1 MAKRINC
8 KAVISMVLCM
18 VMIAGIVL
26 PYNVHAASKV
36 VGLVSEDEYLSKYTN
51 KEDYKAVPYYRYA
64 TRTKETKTSGY
75 SSLEGW
81 TRSGRELVSSEVVKN
96 WRQNLLK
103 PYLQAEETV
112 TGRTE
117 NFEAVKIR
125 ETIDNVWTYGFYTC
139 KHKTHYSEDSDY
151 SHGSCKTDRWVVIGT
166 NKPFEEFGYPKP
178 ADTTGFTLWDHVTFE
193 VPKSFSIDN
202 PKGFGKIYFIL
213 IEGESISEWTSNSDS
228 TIVMCTGCTNWYR
241 ELENKYRYSYWRW
254 SDWSAWSDW
263 TADVRS
269 TGDTCKK
276 DSTVMYYV
284 TDIRKAEQTIS
295 GKSSY
300 SVKYGAGSFNLNC
313 STNGDSIL
321 KYSSSNSNV
330 VSVDSNGYV
339 TVKGVGSAAITVTAS
354 ETDNYKSAQKTI
366 QITVA
371 KKKQTISGQTRYDK
385 TYGDSSFNLNCS
397 TDGDGTLEYSSSN
410 SNVVSVDAYGDV
422 WIKRS
427 GSAAITVVASETGTH
442 SSATKTID
450 IYVSKAAQTIN
461 VTDELVLWLGDAP
474 YDLGQI
480 CDSGK
485 ARYKVYNKNIVT
497 ASSSGI
503 VKAKK
508 PGKTKIYITALS
520 DSKYKGT
527 HKIVCV
533 TVKLK
538 TPQLECK
545 NNYGK
550 IKFTWNKVPG
560 ASGYKVYLYDKN
572 KKKYI
577 CKMTKKSSQRSA
589 VIREPKIGKE
599 YKVAV
604 RAYKNVNGK
613 KVYGDYSNNVSV
625 IGK

>member
-1 MAKRINC
+1 MTKRINC
-8 KAVISMVLCM
+8 KTVISLALCM
-18 VMIAGIVL
+18 VMIAGIL
-26 PYNVHAASKV
+26 FPCNVHAASKV

-117 NFEAVKIR
+117 NFETVKIR

-139 KHKTHYSEDSDY
+139 KHKTHYSENSDY

-263 TADVRS
+263 TADVKS

-276 DSTVMYYV
+276 DDTVMYYV

-295 GKSSY
+295 GKSLY
-300 SVKYGAGSFNLNC
+300 SVKCGDEGFNLNC
-313 STNGDSIL
+313 SASGGGTL
-321 KYSSSNSNV
+321 KYSSDNSSI
-330 VSVDSNGYV
+330 VSVDSYGGVQINGAG
-339 TVKGVGSAAITVTAS
+339 TAWITVTAS
-354 ETDNYKSAQKTI
+354 ETSDYKSAQKKI
-366 QITVA
+366 QITVE
-371 KKKQTISGQTRYDK
+371 KRSQTISIDEDDFEVLLGSDIFSLNAWA
-385 TYGDSSFNLNCS
+385 DSGMLS
-397 TDGDGTLEYSSSN
+397 YKSSN
-410 SNVVSVDAYGDV
+410 TK
-422 WIKRS
+422 IL
-427 GSAAITVVASETGTH
+427 TV
-442 SSATKTID
+442 
-450 IYVSKAAQTIN
+450 
-461 VTDELVLWLGDAP
+461 
-474 YDLGQI
+474 
-480 CDSGK
+480 
-485 ARYKVYNKNIVT
+485 
-497 ASSSGI
+497 SSSGK
-503 VKAKK
+503 VKVKRLGKAKV
-508 PGKTKIYITALS
+508 YVTALS
-520 DSKYKGT
+520 DSEYKSAT
-527 HKIVCV
+527 RTVWV
-533 TVKLK
+533 TVVLK
-538 TPQLECK
+538 TPCIEYK
-545 NNYGK
+545 NGYGK
-550 IKFTWNKVPG
+550 IKFTWDKVPG
-560 ASGYKVYLYDKN
+560 ASGYKVYSYDKN

-577 CKMTKKSSQRSA
+577 CKMTRKSSQRYA

-599 YKVAV
+599 YKVKV

-613 KVYGDYSNNVSV
+613 KVYSTYSNVV
-625 IGK
+625 KVTGK

>member
-36 VGLVSEDEYLSKYTN
+36 VGLVSESEYLSKYTN
-51 KEDYKAVPYYRYA
+51 KEDYKAVPYYRYS

-81 TRSGRELVSSEVVKN
+81 TLLRKELVSDVTSDWVCEYDLELPGALDELGTIISDKYETIRDLDVINVKEYYIYTDDN
-96 WRQNLLK
+96 NL
-103 PYLQAEETV
+103 YYSTEETGVCKNKLMVFSPCVKEIPIFKKTTITGSFSKSNPGKFEKIYDIKYNGKSIQEWNPKSGFTDV
-112 TGRTE
+112 TTE
-117 NFEAVKIR
+117 P
-125 ETIDNVWTYGFYTC
+125 
-139 KHKTHYSEDSDY
+139 
-151 SHGSCKTDRWVVIGT
+151 WVVQFYKFMT
-166 NKPFEEFGYPKP
+166 KQYQY
-178 ADTTGFTLWDHVTFE
+178 A
-193 VPKSFSIDN
+193 
-202 PKGFGKIYFIL
+202 
-213 IEGESISEWTSNSDS
+213 
-228 TIVMCTGCTNWYR
+228 
-241 ELENKYRYSYWRW
+241 YSRI
-254 SDWSAWSDW
+254 SDWSNWSDW
-263 TADVRS
+263 TPEVKA

-295 GKSSY
+295 GQSSY
-300 SVKYGAGSFNLNC
+300 SVKYGDSDFRLNC
-313 STNGDSIL
+313 STNGDGTL

-339 TVKGVGSAAITVTAS
+339 TVKGAGSATITVTAS

>member
-36 VGLVSEDEYLSKYTN
+36 VGLVSESEYLSKYTN

-96 WRQNLLK
+96 WRPNLK

-117 NFEAVKIR
+117 NFETVKIR

-139 KHKTHYSEDSDY
+139 KHKTHYSEDSNY

-202 PKGFGKIYFIL
+202 PKGFGKIYYML

-228 TIVMCTGCTNWYR
+228 TIVMCTGCMNQYR

-313 STNGDSIL
+313 SANGGGIL
-321 KYSSSNSNV
+321 KYSSNNPSI
-330 VSVDSNGYV
+330 VSVDSYGVVQIN
-339 TVKGVGSAAITVTAS
+339 GVGTAWITVTAS
-354 ETDNYKSAQKTI
+354 ETGDYKTAQKMI
-366 QITVA
+366 QITVQ
-371 KKKQTISGQTRYDK
+371 KRSQTIS
-385 TYGDSSFNLNCS
+385 
-397 TDGDGTLEYSSSN
+397 
-410 SNVVSVDAYGDV
+410 VDADNIEV
-422 WIKRS
+422 LL
-427 GSAAITVVASETGTH
+427 GSEPFSINAS
-442 SSATKTID
+442 A
-450 IYVSKAAQTIN
+450 
-461 VTDELVLWLGDAP
+461 
-474 YDLGQI
+474 
-480 CDSGK
+480 DSGK
-485 ARYKVYNKNIVT
+485 FSYKSSNTKILTV
-497 ASSSGI
+497 SSSGE
-503 VKAKK
+503 VKVKNLGKAKV
-508 PGKTKIYITALS
+508 YVTALS
-520 DSKYKGT
+520 DSEYKSAT
-527 HKIVCV
+527 KTVWV
-533 TVKLK
+533 TVKLGA
-538 TPQLECK
+538 PLLACK
-545 NNYGK
+545 NDYGK
-550 IKFTWNKVPG
+550 IKFTWDKVPG

-589 VIREPKIGKE
+589 VIREPKIGKQ
-599 YKVAV
+599 YKVKV
-604 RAYKNVNGK
+604 RAYKTVDGR
-613 KVYGDYSNNVSV
+613 KVYGSYSNIVFV

>member
-36 VGLVSEDEYLSKYTN
+36 VGLVSESEYLSKYTN
-51 KEDYKAVPYYRYA
+51 KEDYKAVPYYRYS

-81 TRSGRELVSSEVVKN
+81 TLLRKELVSDVTSDWVCEYDLELPGALDELGTIISDKYETIRDLDVINVKEYYIYTDDN
-96 WRQNLLK
+96 NL
-103 PYLQAEETV
+103 YYSTEETGVCKNKLMVFSPCVKEIPIFKKTTITGSFSKSNPGKFEKIYDIKYNGKSIQEWNPKSGFTDV
-112 TGRTE
+112 TTE
-117 NFEAVKIR
+117 P
-125 ETIDNVWTYGFYTC
+125 
-139 KHKTHYSEDSDY
+139 
-151 SHGSCKTDRWVVIGT
+151 WVVQFYKFMT
-166 NKPFEEFGYPKP
+166 KQYQY
-178 ADTTGFTLWDHVTFE
+178 V
-193 VPKSFSIDN
+193 
-202 PKGFGKIYFIL
+202 
-213 IEGESISEWTSNSDS
+213 
-228 TIVMCTGCTNWYR
+228 
-241 ELENKYRYSYWRW
+241 YSRI
-254 SDWSAWSDW
+254 SDWSNWSDW
-263 TADVRS
+263 TPEVKA

-295 GKSSY
+295 GQSSY
-300 SVKYGAGSFNLNC
+300 SVKYGDSDFRLNC
-313 STNGDSIL
+313 STNGDGTL

-339 TVKGVGSAAITVTAS
+339 TVKGAGSATITVTAS

-485 ARYKVYNKNIVT
+485 VRYKVYNKNIVT

>member
-36 VGLVSEDEYLSKYTN
+36 VGLVSESEYLSKYTN
-51 KEDYKAVPYYRYA
+51 KEDYKAVPYYRYS

-81 TRSGRELVSSEVVKN
+81 TLLRKELVSDVTSDWVCEYDLELPGALDELGTIISDKYETIRDLDVINVKEYYIYTDDN
-96 WRQNLLK
+96 NL
-103 PYLQAEETV
+103 YYSTEETGVCKNKLMVFSPCVKEIPIFKKTTITGSFSKSNPGKFEKIYDIKYNGKSIQEWNPKSGFTDV
-112 TGRTE
+112 TTE
-117 NFEAVKIR
+117 P
-125 ETIDNVWTYGFYTC
+125 
-139 KHKTHYSEDSDY
+139 
-151 SHGSCKTDRWVVIGT
+151 WVVQFYKFMT
-166 NKPFEEFGYPKP
+166 KQYQY
-178 ADTTGFTLWDHVTFE
+178 V
-193 VPKSFSIDN
+193 
-202 PKGFGKIYFIL
+202 
-213 IEGESISEWTSNSDS
+213 
-228 TIVMCTGCTNWYR
+228 
-241 ELENKYRYSYWRW
+241 YSRI
-254 SDWSAWSDW
+254 SDWSNWSDW
-263 TADVRS
+263 TPEVKA

-295 GKSSY
+295 GQSSY
-300 SVKYGAGSFNLNC
+300 SVKYGDSDFRLNC
-313 STNGDSIL
+313 STNGDGTL

-339 TVKGVGSAAITVTAS
+339 TVKGAGSATITVTAS

>member
-36 VGLVSEDEYLSKYTN
+36 VGLVSESEYLSKYTN
-51 KEDYKAVPYYRYA
+51 KEDYKAVPYYRYS

-81 TRSGRELVSSEVVKN
+81 TLLRKELVSDVTSDWVCEYDLELPGALDELGTIISDKYETIRDLDVINVKEYYIYTDDN
-96 WRQNLLK
+96 NL
-103 PYLQAEETV
+103 YYSTEETGVCKNKLMVFSPCVKEIPIFKKTTITGSFSKSNPGKFEKIYDIKYNGKSIQEWNPKSGFTDV
-112 TGRTE
+112 TTE
-117 NFEAVKIR
+117 P
-125 ETIDNVWTYGFYTC
+125 
-139 KHKTHYSEDSDY
+139 
-151 SHGSCKTDRWVVIGT
+151 WVVQFYKFMT
-166 NKPFEEFGYPKP
+166 KQYQY
-178 ADTTGFTLWDHVTFE
+178 V
-193 VPKSFSIDN
+193 
-202 PKGFGKIYFIL
+202 
-213 IEGESISEWTSNSDS
+213 
-228 TIVMCTGCTNWYR
+228 
-241 ELENKYRYSYWRW
+241 YSRI
-254 SDWSAWSDW
+254 SDWSNWSDW
-263 TADVRS
+263 TPEVKA

-295 GKSSY
+295 GQSSY
-300 SVKYGAGSFNLNC
+300 SVKYGDSDFRLNC
-313 STNGDSIL
+313 STNGDGTL

-339 TVKGVGSAAITVTAS
+339 TVKGAGSATITVTAS

-371 KKKQTISGQTRYDK
+371 KKKQTISDQTRYDK

>member
-51 KEDYKAVPYYRYA
+51 KEDYKAVPYYRYS

-75 SSLEGW
+75 SSLSGW
-81 TRSGRELVSSEVVKN
+81 TRSGRELVSSKVVNN
-96 WRQNLLK
+96 WYMSYND
-103 PYLQAEETV
+103 LQAEETV
-112 TGRTE
+112 TGRNE
-117 NFEAVKIR
+117 NFETVKIK
-125 ETIDNVWTYGFYTC
+125 EKTTIWIYYFRTC
-139 KHKTHYSEDSDY
+139 DHKVTSGNK
-151 SHGSCKTDRWVVIGT
+151 HGSCEMDTRVYVGASKKWNELEYTKTSGDNYMDAIIIG
-166 NKPFEEFGYPKP
+166 P
-178 ADTTGFTLWDHVTFE
+178 V
-193 VPKSFSIDN
+193 SFSIDN
-202 PKGFGKIYFIL
+202 PQGFEKIYYIKVVKPDNTVSYITEWNSASLYTFMQSMNGL
-213 IEGESISEWTSNSDS
+213 I
-228 TIVMCTGCTNWYR
+228 MYR
-241 ELENKYRYSYWRW
+241 DLENKYRYSYWRW
-254 SDWSAWSDW
+254 SDWSDWSDW
-263 TADVRS
+263 TSDVRS

-295 GKSSY
+295 GQSSY
-300 SVKYGAGSFNLNC
+300 SVKYGDSDFRLNC
-313 STNGDSIL
+313 STNGDGTL
-321 KYSSSNSNV
+321 KYSSSNSNI

-339 TVKGVGSAAITVTAS
+339 TVKGAGSATITVTAS

-385 TYGDSSFNLNCS
+385 TYGDSRFNLNCR

-410 SNVVSVDAYGDV
+410 SNVVFVDAYGDV

-427 GSAAITVVASETGTH
+427 GNATITVTASETGTH

-450 IYVSKAAQTIN
+450 INVSKAAQTIN
-461 VTDELVLWLGDAP
+461 VMDELVLWLGDAP
-474 YDLGQI
+474 YNLGQV
-480 CDSGK
+480 CDSGT
-485 ARYKVYNKNIVT
+485 ARYKVYNENIVT

-538 TPQLECK
+538 TPQLKCK

-550 IKFTWNKVPG
+550 IKFTWDKVPG

-613 KVYGDYSNNVSV
+613 KVYGDYSNDVSV